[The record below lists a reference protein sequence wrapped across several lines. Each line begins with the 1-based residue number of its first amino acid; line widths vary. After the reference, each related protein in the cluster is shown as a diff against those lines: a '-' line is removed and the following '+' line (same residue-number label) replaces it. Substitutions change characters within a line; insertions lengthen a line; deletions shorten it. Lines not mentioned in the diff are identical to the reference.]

1 MSCKELHKELVN
13 MEEVVC
19 SFCNKQISKHTKK
32 TEQCC
37 NQPEIVNDNNML
49 VCKKCGT
56 VNGYKPLIE
65 FVDFHSNKHRFH
77 RKSVYQRKYH
87 IENIMNN
94 IAVKNGFQITV
105 KNRDKIL
112 RIFDEICKVVKS
124 VNIDRKRMIN
134 INFILKQ
141 IFKMLDL
148 PFEKVKTSKSK
159 KTLQSYEQYWKDIKT
174 LIIDEIN
181 IIVKE

>member
-1 MSCKELHKELVN
+1 
-13 MEEVVC
+13 
-19 SFCNKQISKHTKK
+19 
-32 TEQCC
+32 
-37 NQPEIVNDNNML
+37 
-49 VCKKCGT
+49 
-56 VNGYKPLIE
+56 
-65 FVDFHSNKHRFH
+65 
-77 RKSVYQRKYH
+77 
-87 IENIMNN
+87 MNN
-94 IAVKNGFQITV
+94 IAAKNGFQITV

-112 RIFDEICKVVKS
+112 RIFDEIGKVVKS

-181 IIVKE
+181 TIVKE